1 MKKSLLYIALIAI
14 AFAGCRQKGDVFY
27 DPNDPLN
34 MSYSTYAGQ
43 FEAIWHGM
51 NTHYVFW
58 SEDSTDWDFVY
69 KDMLPRFQ
77 ELDSAYAQTGA
88 TPDSLTF
95 IGMYADVAST
105 LIDHHLTMQ
114 IRDVHTDKL
123 YQYRP
128 GREEV
133 NQRDY
138 VIGQSYG
145 LAAMQKAIDGFLTS
159 GQLSSGTW
167 GKRDSKVN
175 FFGIRN
181 VDDKKIAYYWQNNF
195 YMSSTLKDGILSTD
209 DDLAKQYTQNI
220 ESWLD
225 MCLNDSSLLGIILD
239 NRCNGGGQVAD
250 MSIVVGAFINEP
262 LHYGNLRY
270 KEGANRYEYTD
281 WIPAYA
287 DTLDIR
293 NRRDLTAQNIPYVVL
308 TNAYSISMAEA
319 SAAAIKLL
327 PTGCMIGERT
337 YGAHGQLT
345 SLSTIFHDGTF
356 GDLNGKHY
364 VYTSSLQTQFLD
376 GGVLEGYGITPNK
389 SILQMESGYSGAME
403 KAIDYIKAY

>member
-1 MKKSLLYIALIAI
+1 MKKGLLYIAVIAVVI
-14 AFAGCRQKGDVFY
+14 AGCRQKGDVYY

-43 FEAIWHGM
+43 FEAIWHGL

-58 SEDSTDWDFVY
+58 SEDSTDWNLVY

-77 ELDSAYAQTGA
+77 ELDSAYAQNGTI
-88 TPDSLTF
+88 PDSLTF
-95 IGMYADVAST
+95 IGMYADVASS
-105 LIDHHLTMQ
+105 LIDHHMMMQ
-114 IRDVHTDKL
+114 IRDVHTNKTF
-123 YQYRP
+123 QYRP

-138 VIGQSYG
+138 VQGQSYG
-145 LAAMQKAIDGFLTS
+145 LAAMQEAIEGFLTD
-159 GQLSSGTW
+159 GLLSSGTW
-167 GKRDSKVN
+167 GKMDSKVN

-195 YMSSTLKDGILSTD
+195 YMLSTLQAGIPETD
-209 DDLAKQYTQNI
+209 DDSAKQYVKNI
-220 ESWLD
+220 QSWLD
-225 MCLNDSSLLGIILD
+225 VCLSDSNLLGIILD
-239 NRCNGGGQVAD
+239 NRCNNGGEVND
-250 MSIVVGAFINEP
+250 MRIVVGAFINEP
-262 LHYGNLRY
+262 LQYGNLRY
-270 KEGANRYEYTD
+270 KEGAGRYEYTD
-281 WIPAYA
+281 WIPAIA

-293 NRRDLTAQNIPYVVL
+293 NRRDLAAQNIPYVVL

-319 SAAAIKLL
+319 SSAAIKLL

-337 YGAHGQLT
+337 FGAHGQLT

-356 GDLNGKHY
+356 GDKNGKHY

-376 GGVLEGYGITPNK
+376 GGILEGYGITPDK
-389 SILQMESGYSGAME
+389 SILQMESGYAGAME